1 MRAAILDKYGSI
13 ESLRIGEIDPPK
25 LTADTILVRVCAASI
40 NPADLKVIRG
50 KDGGGF
56 LHAKNFPTAIGFDF
70 SGVVEQRGANAQ
82 GRGIGDEVFG
92 HLAYSPTT
100 KQGSFAELVAV
111 KPDSVGIKPPSV
123 SHEQAA
129 AAATAGCTAL
139 QGLRDRGRLK
149 SGQRV
154 LVNGASGGVGSYAV
168 QIAQVLGAEVVGT
181 ASAAKAGFVRSLGVE
196 EVIDYRQTPL
206 SSLSQTFDLFF
217 DAASMSS
224 FGEAGAL
231 LNRGGGY
238 VTLLPSASVFGAMLL
253 SLFSNKRCGF
263 VTVQS
268 RAADL
273 EQLAA
278 WMVAG
283 KLKAS
288 VEETFPLSNINIA
301 LSALDSGRVRGKL
314 AVRMDE

>member
-1 MRAAILDKYGSI
+1 MRAAILDKHGTI
-13 ESLRIGEIDPPK
+13 DSLRIGDIEPPK
-25 LTADTILVRVCAASI
+25 LTPNTILVRVRAASI

-70 SGVVEQRGANAQ
+70 SGVVEQVGARAQ
-82 GRGIGDEVFG
+82 GRELGDQVFG

-111 KPDSVGIKPPSV
+111 KPESVGLKPPSV
-123 SHEQAA
+123 SHEEAA
-129 AAATAGCTAL
+129 AAATVGCTAL
-139 QGLRDRGRLK
+139 QGLRDRGGLK
-149 SGQRV
+149 PGQRV

-168 QIAQVLGAEVVGT
+168 QIATALGAEVVGT
-181 ASAAKAGFVRSLGVE
+181 ASAAKASFVRSLGVD

-206 SSLSQTFDLFF
+206 SSLNRTFDLFL
-217 DAASMSS
+217 DAAATSS
-224 FGEAGAL
+224 FGEAKPL
-231 LNRGGGY
+231 LNRGGAY
-238 VTLLPSASVFGAMLL
+238 VTLLPSASLFGAMLL
-253 SLFSNKRCGF
+253 SLFSSKRCRF

-278 WMVAG
+278 WMVSG
-283 KLKAS
+283 ELKAS
-288 VEETFPLSNINIA
+288 VEETFPLSDLSIA
-301 LSALDSGRVRGKL
+301 LSALDSGSVRGKL
-314 AVRMDE
+314 AVRIDE